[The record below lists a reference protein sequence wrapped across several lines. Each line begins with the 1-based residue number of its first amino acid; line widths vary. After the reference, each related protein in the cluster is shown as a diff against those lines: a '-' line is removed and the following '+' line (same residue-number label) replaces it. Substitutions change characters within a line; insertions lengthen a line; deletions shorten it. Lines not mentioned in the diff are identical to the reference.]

1 MRSTPQPAGPFDPH
15 DFGFAFGD
23 ARTRSTGSGHDHH
36 PRRRSRHRRRFRET
50 MLAMAA
56 EANGPADEGA
66 RPDGRRGSR
75 GEGHDHEHDHDHDH
89 EHGHEHGRG
98 RGRGRRGPGGRGG
111 PFGGPGG
118 PGFGGPGSPGF
129 GGFPAAY
136 RRGPKAGRGD
146 IRAGVLV
153 LLAEQPRHGY
163 EIIRELAERSGGVWR
178 PSPGSIYPTLKHLA
192 HEGLVRADKGEGRR
206 VFELTDEGRA
216 YVEAHAEE
224 LAAPWESVGAD
235 VDDAYVQLSDLTQQV
250 VGAVVQVGQAG
261 TESQVEAA
269 AKLLTETRRALY
281 RLLAEDP
288 AE

>member
-1 MRSTPQPAGPFDPH
+1 MRTTPQPAGPFDPR

-23 ARTRSTGSGHDHH
+23 PRSEH
-36 PRRRSRHRRRFRET
+36 PRRGRRSGHRRRFRET

-56 EANGPADEGA
+56 EANGPSDEGA
-66 RPDGRRGSR
+66 RPEGRRGSR
-75 GEGHDHEHDHDHDH
+75 SEGHEQDHGHDHDQHHDHDHD
-89 EHGHEHGRG
+89 HGRG

-118 PGFGGPGSPGF
+118 PGGPGFGGPGFGGF